1 MKSRSEIWLCA
12 LEELSAQCSVST
24 QRDAETLAKRVA
36 REGDSFFTVTLPKY
50 GKDFELALAMRR
62 IPRDLF
68 KGFARSKLNIDF
80 IDEQYGWCVSS
91 TKMAGGTP
99 KFLGGFMDLLFNT
112 TIETNYDEFEFV
124 SNNSTMSAVTLV
136 PQLRAFAPDEVIRA
150 ADVVA
155 AIRQLCLMFAKEKAS
170 APPKAIERAYDQF
183 VQTDE
188 ELDSPLGIVEEIS
201 FSKEDSS
208 TKSEGLS
215 ESCSEK
221 HSPK

>member
-12 LEELSAQCSVST
+12 LEELGAQCSVST

-50 GKDFELALAMRR
+50 GKDFELSLSMRR

-80 IDEQYGWCVSS
+80 VDDQYGWVLSS

-112 TIETNYDEFEFV
+112 TIETNYDEFEVV
-124 SNNSTMSAVTLV
+124 SNNSIMSAVSLV
-136 PQLRAFAPDEVIRA
+136 PRLRSFEQDEVLKA
-150 ADVVA
+150 ADAVA

-170 APPKAIERAYDQF
+170 APPKAIEHAYGQF
-183 VQTDE
+183 VETDE

-201 FSKEDSS
+201 FSKEDFS

-221 HSPK
+221 LSNP